1 MDVKQLEYFRAIVD
15 AGTISGAAR
24 VLHMTQPP
32 QSYQVKMLEEELQ
45 VQLFL
50 RGTKKITLTEAGKTL
65 YDRAGSLL
73 TMADITKREVIK
85 ASQAATIHIGFTPST
100 VSMMSD
106 YLIRFSTSHPDIRFD
121 IHEGST
127 FTLREQLENGVV
139 DITTLRTPIVLKGCE
154 SRTLMQ
160 EKLLAGLSELGYL
173 DRKSGKGTF
182 VAEKRI
188 QRNISKGV
196 TGFSEMCR
204 TMGAVPGA
212 KTIKIAI
219 EDPTEKDMEL
229 MHITPDKK
237 ILVLE
242 RIRYADE
249 KPVLLEINRFPESFS
264 FLFGENLNDTS
275 LYDVVKQ
282 A

>member
-32 QSYQVKMLEEELQ
+32 LSYQVKMLEEELQ

-106 YLIRFSTSHPDIRFD
+106 YLIRFSTSIRIFALISTRD
-121 IHEGST
+121 RHLRCGSSWKT
-127 FTLREQLENGVV
+127 AWS
-139 DITTLRTPIVLKGCE
+139 I
-154 SRTLMQ
+154 SRHSGHRLCS
-160 EKLLAGLSELGYL
+160 KDVRAGL
-173 DRKSGKGTF
+173 
-182 VAEKRI
+182 
-188 QRNISKGV
+188 
-196 TGFSEMCR
+196 
-204 TMGAVPGA
+204 
-212 KTIKIAI
+212 
-219 EDPTEKDMEL
+219 
-229 MHITPDKK
+229 
-237 ILVLE
+237 
-242 RIRYADE
+242 
-249 KPVLLEINRFPESFS
+249 
-264 FLFGENLNDTS
+264 
-275 LYDVVKQ
+275 
-282 A
+282 

>member
-1 MDVKQLEYFRAIVD
+1 MIQLNYRDSKPIYEQIKDGLRKLV
-15 AGTISGAAR
+15 ISN
-24 VLHMTQPP
+24 
-32 QSYQVKMLEEELQ
+32 
-45 VQLFL
+45 
-50 RGTKKITLTEAGKTL
+50 
-65 YDRAGSLL
+65 SLS
-73 TMADITKREVIK
+73 AD
-85 ASQAATIHIGFTPST
+85 
-100 VSMMSD
+100 
-106 YLIRFSTSHPDIRFD
+106 
-121 IHEGST
+121 
-127 FTLREQLENGVV
+127 
-139 DITTLRTPIVLKGCE
+139 
-154 SRTLMQ
+154 
-160 EKLLAGLSELGYL
+160 EKLPSVRELAAKLAINPNTIQKAYRDLESEGYIYTVT
-173 DRKSGKGTF
+173 GKGTF

-264 FLFGENLNDTS
+264 FLFGEKDS
-275 LYDVVKQ
+275 C
-282 A
+282 AE